1 MPAKSAKGRRR
12 GRHTWAKGSKLTF
25 LESFKDE
32 YLATADPGGVYTKVT
47 ALYLEKYGY
56 DLPHDAVPSETL
68 VAIPSI
74 DDLPY
79 TEQLAEQERREDI
92 KAQMR
97 LVSYGIHCFMT
108 MNLTGVE

>member
-1 MPAKSAKGRRR
+1 MPAKSAKGHGR

-47 ALYLEKYGY
+47 ALYLEKYRY
-56 DLPHDAVPSETL
+56 DLPHDAVPSDTL
-68 VAIPSI
+68 PAIPSI

-79 TEQLAEQERREDI
+79 AEQLAEQERCEDI

-97 LVSYGIHCFMT
+97 LVSYGIHRFRNMT
-108 MNLTGVE
+108 LT